1 MKIPLRYSWRNLIV
15 RKTTTLMTV
24 LGISMTVFVLVASL
38 ALVDG
43 LRKAFTNTGSPLQV
57 LALRKGSTS
66 ELASAVTPE
75 AFSRLQALPGIAT
88 DKNGSLLTSL
98 EMVTVINLPSPK
110 LARGMNVTLRG
121 LSRVGVGMRDAP
133 LTQGR
138 WFNAGQREVVVGKS
152 VFARYP
158 DAAIGRRLNFG
169 RGSWEV
175 VGVMDG
181 GDSALNSEI
190 WGDVN
195 QMSSDYNRQTSLSS
209 ILVRATDPGAMARLI
224 AAISE
229 DRSFG
234 LSATSEKE
242 YYAKQTSSGVL
253 LEASG
258 IFIALIMAVG
268 SSFAAMNTMYAAI
281 ARRGREIGT
290 LRILGFSRFHIL
302 LSFVIESILLAL
314 MAGIVGC
321 IASLPLNYVTTGIG
335 NFATFSEIQFRFHV
349 GLTAAIAGVMFAVLL
364 GLAGG
369 FLPARAGAKREIIAA
384 LTEN

>member
-1 MKIPLRYSWRNLIV
+1 
-15 RKTTTLMTV
+15 MTV

-43 LRKAFTNTGSPLQV
+43 LRKAFTSTGNSLQI

-75 AFSRLQALPGIAT
+75 AFSQLQALPGIAR
-88 DKNGSLLTSL
+88 DKNGSLLTSM

-158 DAAIGRRLNFG
+158 DAAIGHRLNFG
-169 RGSWEV
+169 RGGWEV

-181 GDSALNSEI
+181 ADSALNSEI

-224 AAISE
+224 AAINE
-229 DRSFG
+229 DRSLG
-234 LSATSEKE
+234 LSPTPEKE

-302 LSFVIESILLAL
+302 LSFMIESILLAL

>member
-1 MKIPLRYSWRNLIV
+1 
-15 RKTTTLMTV
+15 MTV
-24 LGISMTVFVLVASL
+24 LGISMTVFVLIASL

-43 LRKAFTNTGSPLQV
+43 LRKAFTNTGNPLQI

-66 ELASAVTPE
+66 EIASAVTPE
-75 AFSRLQALPGIAT
+75 AFSQLQALPGIAT
-88 DKNGSLLTSL
+88 DNHGSLLTSL

-110 LARGMNVTLRG
+110 LVRGMNVTLRG
-121 LSRVGVGMRDAP
+121 LSRVGVSMRDAP

-158 DAAIGRRLNFG
+158 DAAIGHHLNFG

-209 ILVRATDPGAMARLI
+209 ILVRATDPEAMARLI

-229 DRSFG
+229 NRSLG

-268 SSFAAMNTMYAAI
+268 SSFATMNTMYAAI

-290 LRILGFSRFHIL
+290 LRILGFSRLHIL
-302 LSFVIESILLAL
+302 LSFMIESILLAL

-335 NFATFSEIQFRFHV
+335 NFATFSEIQFHFHV
-349 GLTAAIAGVMFAVLL
+349 GLTAAITGVMFAVLL

>member
-15 RKTTTLMTV
+15 RKMTTLMTV
-24 LGISMTVFVLVASL
+24 LGISMTVFVLIASL

-43 LRKAFTNTGSPLQV
+43 LRKAFTNTGNPLQI

-66 ELASAVTPE
+66 EIASAVTPE
-75 AFSRLQALPGIAT
+75 AFSQLQALPGIAT
-88 DKNGSLLTSL
+88 DNHGSLLTSL

-110 LARGMNVTLRG
+110 LVRGMNVTLRG
-121 LSRVGVGMRDAP
+121 LSRVGVSMRDAP

-158 DAAIGRRLNFG
+158 DAAIGHHLNFG

-209 ILVRATDPGAMARLI
+209 ILVRATDPEAMARLI

-229 DRSFG
+229 NRSLG

-268 SSFAAMNTMYAAI
+268 SSFATMNTMYAAI

-290 LRILGFSRFHIL
+290 LRILGFSRLHIL
-302 LSFVIESILLAL
+302 LSFMIESILLAL

-335 NFATFSEIQFRFHV
+335 NFATFSEIQFHFHV
-349 GLTAAIAGVMFAVLL
+349 GLTAAITGVMFAVLL

>member
-24 LGISMTVFVLVASL
+24 LGISMTVVVLVASL

-43 LRKAFTNTGSPLQV
+43 LRKAFTSTGNPLQI

-75 AFSRLQALPGIAT
+75 AFSQVQALSGIAK
-88 DKNGSLLTSL
+88 DANGAILASL
-98 EMVTVINLPSPK
+98 EMVTVIDLPSPQ
-110 LARGMNVTLRG
+110 LVRGMNVTLRG

-133 LTQGR
+133 TQGR
-138 WFNAGQREVVVGKS
+138 WFNAGQREIVVGKS
-152 VFARYP
+152 ISARYP
-158 DAAIGRRLNFG
+158 DAAIGHRLNFG
-169 RGSWEV
+169 RGSWLV

-195 QMSSDYNRQTSLSS
+195 QMSSDYNRQASLSS
-209 ILVRATDPGAMARLI
+209 ILVRATDPNAMARLI
-224 AAISE
+224 TAIDE
-229 DRSFG
+229 NRGLG
-234 LSATSEKE
+234 LSAVSEKE
-242 YYAKQTSSGVL
+242 YYAKQTSSGAL
-253 LEASG
+253 LEAAG

-268 SSFAAMNTMYAAI
+268 SSFAAMNTMYAAV
-281 ARRGREIGT
+281 AKRSREIGT
-290 LRILGFSRFHIL
+290 LRTLGFSRFHIM
-302 LSFVIESILLAL
+302 LSFVLESLLLAL

-321 IASLPLNYVTTGIG
+321 IASLPLNFITTGIG

-349 GLTAAIAGVMFAVLL
+349 GFTTAVVGVTFALLL

-369 FLPARAGAKREIIAA
+369 FFPARAGARREILTA
-384 LTEN
+384 LREN

>member
-24 LGISMTVFVLVASL
+24 LGIAITVFVLIASL

-43 LRKAFTNTGSPLQV
+43 LRKAFTSTGDPLQI

-75 AFSRLQALPGIAT
+75 TFSQLQALPGIAE
-88 DKNGSLLTSL
+88 DANGAPLASL

-121 LSRVGVGMRDAP
+121 LSRVGVDMRGAP
-133 LTQGR
+133 LMQGR
-138 WFNAGQREVVVGKS
+138 WFQAGQREVVVGKS
-152 VFARYP
+152 ISARYP
-158 DAAIGRRLNFG
+158 DAAIGHRLNFG
-169 RGSWEV
+169 RGTWQV

-195 QMSSDYNRQTSLSS
+195 QMSSDYNRQASLSS
-209 ILVRATDPGAMARLI
+209 ILVRATDPAAMARFI
-224 AAISE
+224 AAIGE
-229 DRSFG
+229 DRSLG

-258 IFIALIMAVG
+258 IFIAFIMAVG
-268 SSFAAMNTMYAAI
+268 SSFAAMNTMYAAV

-290 LRILGFSRFHIL
+290 LRTLGFSRFQVM
-302 LSFVIESILLAL
+302 LSFMIESLLLAS

-321 IASLPLNYVTTGIG
+321 IASLPLNYITTGIG

-349 GLTAAIAGVMFAVLL
+349 GLTTAIAGITFAMLL

-369 FLPARAGAKREIIAA
+369 FVPARAGAKKEILAA